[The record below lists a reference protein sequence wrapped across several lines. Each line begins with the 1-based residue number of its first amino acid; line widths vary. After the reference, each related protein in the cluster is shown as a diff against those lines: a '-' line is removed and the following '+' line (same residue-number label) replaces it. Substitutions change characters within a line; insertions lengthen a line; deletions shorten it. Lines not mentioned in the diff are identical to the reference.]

1 MQHVTIY
8 QIADSENNATNF
20 KNALATYA
28 ASYFDSYETD
38 FTGSEKLV
46 KCMVGQTAAV
56 TFGVEVG
63 YNKRMHVYYGTGS
76 DYLTLDNC
84 NVIEDMYVLDNA
96 ILIFGHDV
104 DASQESRYNKVL
116 LLCKR
121 NDGKTAVTALISRS
135 NIVSANTAN
144 KYCTIT
150 VNPTMGAI
158 VYDELPIIFTSNSD
172 LAVVGYTPFSKYDG
186 ITLKDVYVV
195 TDSDFRS
202 HTEPFTYSLNGQT
215 YTGIGGNYFAVKGN

>member
-8 QIADSENNATNF
+8 QIDNSENNATNF

-63 YNKRMHVYYGTGS
+63 YAKRMHVYYGTGS

-96 ILIFGHDV
+96 ILILGHDV
-104 DASQESRYNKVL
+104 NASQESHYKKVL

-121 NDGKTAVTALISRS
+121 NDGKTAVTALISGS
-135 NIVSANTAN
+135 DIVSANTAD

-150 VNPTMGAI
+150 VNPTTGTI

-186 ITLKDVYVV
+186 ITLKDVYIV
-195 TDSDFRS
+195 TDSDFRNKS
-202 HTEPFTYSLNGQT
+202 EPFTYLLNGQT